1 MIRASFHH
9 DSNDKIDSF
18 LIKGHAD
25 SGPYGQDLVCAAVSA
40 VTIGTINNMEKLTEA
55 KPQVVIDE
63 VNGGH
68 LGCQFGKAVSHDTEL
83 LLENL
88 FWTLKDVE
96 GSYPQNIEVQ
106 VQKNKI
112 DFD

>member
-1 MIRASFHH
+1 MIKASFHQN
-9 DSNDKIDSF
+9 SDKQIDSF

-40 VTIGTINNMEKLTEA
+40 VTISTINNLEKLTGA
-55 KPQVVIDE
+55 KPQVVMDE

-68 LGCQFGKAVSHDTEL
+68 LGCQFDEAISHDTAL
-83 LLENL
+83 LLDNL

-96 GSYPQNIEVQ
+96 GSYAKNIEVS

-112 DFD
+112 DLD

>member
-1 MIRASFHH
+1 MIKASFHQN
-9 DSNDKIDSF
+9 SDKQIDSF

-40 VTIGTINNMEKLTEA
+40 VTIGTINNLEKLTGA
-55 KPQVVIDE
+55 KPQVVMDE

-68 LGCQFGKAVSHDTEL
+68 LGCQFDEAISHDTAL
-83 LLENL
+83 LLDNL

-96 GSYPQNIEVQ
+96 GSYAKNIEVS

-112 DFD
+112 DLD

>member
-1 MIRASFHH
+1 MIRASFHQNS
-9 DSNDKIDSF
+9 DQKIDSF

-40 VTIGTINNMEKLTEA
+40 TTIGTINNLEKLTKA
-55 KPQVVIDE
+55 VPQVVIDE

-68 LGCQFGKAVSHDTEL
+68 LGCQFDKAISHDTAL
-83 LLENL
+83 LMDNL
-88 FWTLKDVE
+88 FWILKDIE
-96 GSYPQNIEVQ
+96 GSYPKNIEVQ

-112 DFD
+112 NLD